1 MLKSP
6 IVLSIKGP
14 RDGFRPS
21 LESCHFIIGVIFAE
35 VALCRGNRIDLS
47 LDVIAGI
54 GVALPAYTDVLFR
67 LLRVFRASVY
77 GSLTEANHCVLLVR

>member
-1 MLKSP
+1 MIKSA
-6 IVLSIKGP
+6 IVLSMKRP

-35 VALCRGNRIDLS
+35 VTLCRGNRIDLS

-54 GVALPAYTDVLFR
+54 GVALPAYTDVLLF
-67 LLRVFRASVY
+67 LRVFRASVY